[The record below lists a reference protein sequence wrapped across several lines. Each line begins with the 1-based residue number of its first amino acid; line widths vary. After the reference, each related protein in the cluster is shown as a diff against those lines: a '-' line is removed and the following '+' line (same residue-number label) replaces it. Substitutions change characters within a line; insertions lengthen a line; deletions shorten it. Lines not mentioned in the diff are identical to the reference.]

1 MEFCRWKVGEWK
13 IPTISAEKQ
22 IKVIKDKFPFDF
34 NGIILN
40 LLNEDI
46 LVRQIPSG
54 GRDYI
59 IDVVDNDGYKYRIR
73 YKYLQNCNIYKTLTR
88 YFYNNPYTY
97 YNIDNYCRLNNIN
110 LRLSNH
116 DFPIVG
122 YSREKLDF
130 VDSDGNIH
138 KISWN
143 QIQHYTFQYQ
153 VGYEKVKEK
162 RKKDRELSKQ
172 DVIDIVMKMQE
183 QKGSPLDIYDFY
195 PKQKDGVGIRIIR
208 KYWGELWLM
217 QKELGM
223 KITGKHG
230 SILSDEDAL
239 KEIEL
244 ICNKVK
250 NIENRTLITHKDF
263 RKYGTYSDNR
273 KYAEVCKKLKNMT
286 FREYIVSLGY
296 ELQKAGNGMN
306 YKFDDG
312 EVTTSLYE
320 YEFSNFLRRNGF
332 KYGMSYFRN
341 IYYKKLDSEY
351 KGNMNCDYRID
362 FNGKS
367 IYIEL
372 AGILGNKEHQEAYK
386 NNIPLKSKSK
396 EEYRQKLNQKRE
408 IFERNNLEYYILL
421 PDEMNEEN
429 YKNILDKYTKVA

>member
-1 MEFCRWKVGEWK
+1 VS
-13 IPTISAEKQ
+13 TITVEDQ
-22 IKVIKDKFPFDF
+22 IKVIKNKFPFNY

-46 LVRQIPSG
+46 LVEQKSSG
-54 GRDYI
+54 GRNYI
-59 IDVVDNDGYKYRIR
+59 MHVIDNEGYKYKIR
-73 YKYLQNCNIYKTLTR
+73 YSNLNNCNTCKTLTR

-97 YNIDNYCRLNNIN
+97 DNIDNYCKLNNIDM
-110 LRLSNH
+110 RLSSH
-116 DFPIVG
+116 DFPIIG

-130 VDSDGNIH
+130 VDFDGKIH

-153 VGYEKVKEK
+153 TGYEKIKEK

-183 QKGSPLDIYDFY
+183 QKDSPLDIYDFY

-230 SILSDEDAL
+230 SILSDEDTL

-250 NIENRTLITHKDF
+250 DTENRTLITHKDF
-263 RKYGTYSDNR
+263 RKYGTYSDDR
-273 KYAEVCKKLKNMT
+273 RYAEVCKKLKNLT
-286 FREYIVSLGY
+286 FREYIMSLGY
-296 ELQKAGNGMN
+296 ELQKAGSGMN

-320 YEFSNFLRRNGF
+320 YEFSNFLRQNGF
-332 KYGMSYFRN
+332 AYGVSYFRN

-351 KGNMNCDYRID
+351 RGNMNCDYQIN
-362 FNGKS
+362 FNDKS
-367 IYIEL
+367 VYIEL
-372 AGILGNKEHQEAYK
+372 AGILGNKEHQDAYR
-386 NNIPLKSKSK
+386 NNTPLNSKSK
-396 EEYRQKLNQKRE
+396 EEYRQKLNQKRK

-421 PDEMNEEN
+421 PDEMNERT
-429 YKNILDKYTKVA
+429 YKSIFSKYTKVA